1 MLCSWPRARGL
12 CLPQVLGAWEGM
24 CATRATSLTL
34 PLPFLFVSAENR
46 FFITSYGGLY
56 ISDVQKEDALST
68 YRCITKHKYS
78 GETRQSNGA
87 RLSVSGEHTVPAV
100 LLRHLVTASSLACTP
115 LPIAPSSP
123 GGAGD
128 VAASPPP
135 ILAAG
140 GCQGFAQGVCASPR
154 RAMQHPELSERR
166 RGVRRCDVT
175 ARDVSSL
182 TRCDER
188 ASDTAA
194 ERSAVRSAACL
205 GALPAPLTA
214 QITLLGREGT
224 RPTHRRI
231 ASPATQLQLPAPRHM
246 AFPGL
251 LSCSNSSN

>member
-1 MLCSWPRARGL
+1 M
-12 CLPQVLGAWEGM
+12 
-24 CATRATSLTL
+24 
-34 PLPFLFVSAENR
+34 
-46 FFITSYGGLY
+46 
-56 ISDVQKEDALST
+56 ST

-100 LLRHLVTASSLACTP
+100 LPRHLVIASSLACTP
-115 LPIAPSSP
+115 LPISPSSP

-135 ILAAG
+135 VLAAG
-140 GCQGFAQGVCASPR
+140 GCRGFAQGVRAAPR